1 MLLQVD
7 VDEGASLAV
16 LRGELDLSSV
26 ETLVC
31 EVRPLVA
38 RGGNLEIDMEAVRFV
53 DSTGLRG
60 LLSLAE
66 KPEEFRATLEQLGAR
81 HVEYGALPEHYPVV
95 VDCLVDMLQT
105 VLGADFTPQLR
116 ALWKGLLDT
125 IAGMMLAGAEKA
137 VGSMP
142 AARLA

>member
-1 MLLQVD
+1 MLLEVD

-66 KPEEFRATLEQLGAR
+66 KLGPHGR
-81 HVEYGALPEHYPVV
+81 VTIVRPR
-95 VDCLVDMLQT
+95 
-105 VLGADFTPQLR
+105 R
-116 ALWKGLLDT
+116 ALCRLLD
-125 IAGMMLAGAEKA
+125 ISGFRGRFEF
-137 VGSMP
+137 VDPESP
-142 AARLA
+142 CD